1 MLEMLMQWYRRRFS
15 DPEAIALLVILV
27 AGFGII
33 FFFSGLLA
41 PLLVAI
47 VLAYLLE
54 WPTVRLQSIGCSR
67 RWATSIVLVVFV
79 GILLLMAFVVLPIAW
94 QQGIYLIRDMP
105 GMLNKLSDF
114 AATLPRRYPALMDAG
129 IIDAMAENMRS
140 WLSFNE
146 RVLQE
151 AADKSNPLIERMRFL
166 GIYSNNLDEFYKV
179 RFAELKRRIIISE
192 EQGSNSHS
200 RHLLGKIQ
208 SRVLKADQEFDG
220 LYNEL
225 LLEMARNQ
233 IFLINERQ
241 LSVNQQNWLR
251 HYFKQYLRQHITPIL
266 INPDTDLVQFLK
278 DDYTYLAVEIIRG
291 DTIRYALLEIPSDKV
306 PRFVNLPPEAP
317 RRRKPMILLD
327 NILRYCL
334 DDIFKGFFDYDA
346 LNAYSM
352 KMTRDAEYDLVH
364 EMEASL
370 MELMSSSLKQRLTAE
385 PVRFVYQRDMP
396 NALVEVLREKLTIS
410 RYDSIV
416 PGGRYHNFKD
426 FINFPNVGK
435 ANLVNK
441 PLPRLRHIWFDKAQ
455 FRNGFDAIRERD
467 VLLYYPY
474 HTFEHVLE
482 LLRQASFDPSVLAI
496 KINIYRVAKDS
507 RIIDSMIHAAH
518 NGKKVTVVVEL
529 QARFD
534 EEANIHW
541 AKRLTEAGV
550 HVIFSAPGLKIHAK
564 LFLISRK
571 ENGEVVRYAHIGTGN
586 FNEKTAR
593 LYTDYS
599 LLTADARITNEVRR
613 VFNFIENPYRPV
625 TFDYLMVSPQNSRRL
640 LYEMVDREI
649 ANAQQGLPSGITLK
663 LNNLV
668 DKGLVDRL
676 YAASSSGVPVNLLVR
691 GMCSLIPNL
700 EGISDN
706 IRAISIVD
714 RYLEHDRVYIFENG
728 GDKKVYLSSA
738 DWMTRNIDYRIEVAT
753 PLLDPRLKQRVLDII
768 DILFSDTVK
777 ARYIDKELSNRYV
790 PRGNRRKVRAQL
802 AIYDYIKSLEQPE

>member
-1 MLEMLMQWYRRRFS
+1 MSQ
-15 DPEAIALLVILV
+15 D
-27 AGFGII
+27 
-33 FFFSGLLA
+33 
-41 PLLVAI
+41 
-47 VLAYLLE
+47 
-54 WPTVRLQSIGCSR
+54 
-67 RWATSIVLVVFV
+67 
-79 GILLLMAFVVLPIAW
+79 
-94 QQGIYLIRDMP
+94 
-105 GMLNKLSDF
+105 KLYIEKE
-114 AATLPRRYPALMDAG
+114 L
-129 IIDAMAENMRS
+129 S

-166 GIYSNNLDEFYKV
+166 GIYSSNLDEFYKV
-179 RFAELKRRIIISE
+179 RFADLKRRILINE
-192 EQGSNSHS
+192 EQGLDGNL

-208 SRVLKADQEFDG
+208 ARVLKTDQIFDN

-233 IFLINERQ
+233 IFLVNERQ
-241 LSVNQQNWLR
+241 VSPNQQDWLR
-251 HYFKQYLRQHITPIL
+251 EYFRQHLRQHITPIL
-266 INPDTDLVQFLK
+266 ILHDTNLVQFLK

-291 DTIRYALLEIPSDKV
+291 DRINYALLEIPSDKV
-306 PRFVNLPPEAP
+306 PRFVNLPAEAP
-317 RRRKPMILLD
+317 RRRKTMILID

-334 DDIFKGFFDYDA
+334 NDIFKGFFDYDA

-352 KMTRDAEYDLVH
+352 KMTRDAEYDLVT
-364 EMEASL
+364 EMESSL
-370 MELMSSSLKQRLTAE
+370 LELMSSSLKQRLTAE

-396 NALVEVLREKLTIS
+396 DAMVAILQEKLGIS
-410 RYDSIV
+410 SYDSVI

-426 FINFPNVGK
+426 FISFPNVGR
-435 ANLVNK
+435 AALVNK
-441 PLPRLRHIWFDKAQ
+441 TLPRLRHEWFGH

-507 RIIDSMIHAAH
+507 RIITSMIHAAH

-550 HVIFSAPGLKIHAK
+550 HVIFSVPGLKIHAK
-564 LFLISRK
+564 LFLISRR
-571 ENGEVVRYAHIGTGN
+571 EGDNIVRYAHIGTGN

-599 LLTADARITNEVRR
+599 LITADERITNEVRR

-625 TFDYLMVSPQNSRRL
+625 SFEHLLVSPQNSRDK
-640 LYEMVDREI
+640 LYQLIDNETDNAL
-649 ANAQQGLPSGITLK
+649 ANIDASITLK
-663 LNNLV
+663 VNNLV
-668 DKGLVDRL
+668 DKGLVERL
-676 YAASSSGVPVNLLVR
+676 YRASAAGVKINLLVR
-691 GMCSLIPNL
+691 GMCSLIPAL
-700 EGISDN
+700 PGISEN
-706 IRAISIVD
+706 IQAISIVD
-714 RYLEHDRVYIFENG
+714 RYLEHDRVYVFNNG

-738 DWMTRNIDYRIEVAT
+738 DWMTRNIDYRIEVAVEV
-753 PLLDPRLKQRVLDII
+753 LDPILKNRILEIL

-777 ARYIDKELSNRYV
+777 ARVIDKELSNRYV
-790 PRGNRRKVRAQL
+790 LRGNRRKVRAQN
-802 AIYDYIKSLEQPE
+802 AIYDYIKALEQPEDKPE

>member
-1 MLEMLMQWYRRRFS
+1 MGQ
-15 DPEAIALLVILV
+15 D
-27 AGFGII
+27 
-33 FFFSGLLA
+33 
-41 PLLVAI
+41 
-47 VLAYLLE
+47 
-54 WPTVRLQSIGCSR
+54 
-67 RWATSIVLVVFV
+67 
-79 GILLLMAFVVLPIAW
+79 
-94 QQGIYLIRDMP
+94 
-105 GMLNKLSDF
+105 KLYIEKE
-114 AATLPRRYPALMDAG
+114 L
-129 IIDAMAENMRS
+129 S

-166 GIYSNNLDEFYKV
+166 GIYSSNLDEFYKV
-179 RFAELKRRIIISE
+179 RFADLKRRILINE
-192 EQGSNSHS
+192 EQGLDGNL

-208 SRVLKADQEFDG
+208 ARVLKTDQIFDS

-233 IFLINERQ
+233 IFLVNERQ
-241 LSVNQQNWLR
+241 VSPNQQEWLR
-251 HYFKQYLRQHITPIL
+251 DYFRQYLRPHITPIL
-266 INPDTDLVQFLK
+266 IFDETDLVEFLK
-278 DDYTYLAVEIIRG
+278 DNYTYLAVEIIRG
-291 DTIRYALLEIPSDKV
+291 DEISYALLEIPSDKI
-306 PRFVNLPPEAP
+306 PRFVNLPAEAP
-317 RRRKPMILLD
+317 RRRKTMILID

-352 KMTRDAEYDLVH
+352 KMTRDAEYDLVT
-364 EMEASL
+364 EMESSL
-370 MELMSSSLKQRLTAE
+370 LELMSSSLKQRLTAE

-396 NALVEVLREKLTIS
+396 DAMVAMLLEKLGIS
-410 RYDSIV
+410 SYDSVI

-426 FINFPNVGK
+426 FISFPNVGR

-441 PLPRLRHIWFDKAQ
+441 PLPRLRHTGFNH

-482 LLRQASFDPSVLAI
+482 LLRQASFDPNVLSI

-507 RIIDSMIHAAH
+507 RIITSMIHAAH

-550 HVIFSAPGLKIHAK
+550 HVIFSVPGLKIHAK
-564 LFLISRK
+564 LFLISRREG
-571 ENGEVVRYAHIGTGN
+571 ENIVRYAHIGTGN

-599 LLTADARITNEVRR
+599 LLTADERITNEVRR

-625 TFDYLMVSPQNSRRL
+625 SFEHLLVSPQNSRDK
-640 LYEMVDREI
+640 LYQLIDTEI
-649 ANAQQGLPSGITLK
+649 ENALANRDAGITLK
-663 LNNLV
+663 VNNLV
-668 DKGLVDRL
+668 DKGLAEKL
-676 YAASSSGVPVNLLVR
+676 YQASSAGVKINLLVR

-700 EGISDN
+700 PGISEN
-706 IRAISIVD
+706 IQVISILD
-714 RYLEHDRVYIFENG
+714 RYLEHDRVYVFNNG

-738 DWMTRNIDYRIEVAT
+738 DWMTRNIDYRIEVAVEI
-753 PLLDPRLKQRVLDII
+753 LDPVLKNRVLETL

-777 ARYIDKELSNRYV
+777 ARVIDKESSNRYV
-790 PRGNRRKVRAQL
+790 SRGNKRKVRAQN
-802 AIYDYIKSLEQPE
+802 AIYDYIKALEQPGDKPE